1 MHSSKSTSGNLAC
14 GAGLWVN
21 ESLPYIQSSVFAV
34 NQMASVWDSQC
45 ILEGQAVDN
54 VLQMGCSVNNHYE
67 RAYRTCNQY
76 P

>member
-1 MHSSKSTSGNLAC
+1 
-14 GAGLWVN
+14 
-21 ESLPYIQSSVFAV
+21 
-34 NQMASVWDSQC
+34 MASVWDSQC

-67 RAYRTCNQY
+67 RGYRTCNQY

>member
-1 MHSSKSTSGNLAC
+1 MR
-14 GAGLWVN
+14 AGLWVN

-67 RAYRTCNQY
+67 RDYRTCNQY